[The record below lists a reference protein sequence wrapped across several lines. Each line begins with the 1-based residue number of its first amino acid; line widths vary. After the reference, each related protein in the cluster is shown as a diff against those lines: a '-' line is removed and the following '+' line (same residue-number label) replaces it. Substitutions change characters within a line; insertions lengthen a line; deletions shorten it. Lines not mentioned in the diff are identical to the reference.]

1 MTSSTSS
8 HAAVPGQGYLALEL
22 VADMGKIT
30 LNRIGEVGIANARS
44 NLAMLDRGKSLRAL
58 RDIQIGEGDQ
68 AMIIAAGPSIHRGN
82 AGEQLLTSGF
92 NGAIIATDSAMR
104 YCLRQGIVPDL
115 VVTLDPHSKR
125 IVRWFGD
132 PDLKQSDLDADD
144 YFSRQDMDRAFA
156 DEMRANEEI
165 LGLLDRYGKRIR
177 LALSTSASPA
187 VVNRAIQTGMEIFW
201 WNPMYDD
208 PDNEQGIT
216 RQLFEMNGLPCMNA
230 GGNVG
235 AACWMM
241 ADAVLDKKH
250 VGLVGVDLSYYDG
263 TPYRNTQY
271 YHEAVDLV
279 GEANL
284 DSLYVRIF
292 NPHLQKWFFTDPAYL
307 WYRNIFL
314 EMAGE
319 ADCVTYNCT
328 EGGILFGEKIIF
340 VPLADFLS
348 GKALTATP
356 TTASDA

>member
-1 MTSSTSS
+1 MKPTSGEGMEN
-8 HAAVPGQGYLALEL
+8 ADQGSLAMEL
-22 VADMGKIT
+22 VANMGSIT
-30 LNRIGEVGIANARS
+30 LDRIGDVGISNARS
-44 NLAMLDRGKSLRAL
+44 NLALLKHGKSIREL
-58 RDIQIGEGDQ
+58 RDIKIGKGDN
-68 AMIIAAGPSIHRGN
+68 AIIIAAGPSLHRGN
-82 AGEQLLTSGF
+82 AAEQLLAHDF
-92 NGAIIATDSAMR
+92 QGAIIATDSAMR
-104 YCLRQGIVPDL
+104 YCLRQGIIPDL

-165 LGLLDRYGKRIR
+165 LDLLDRHGKRIR

-187 VVNRAIQTGMEIFW
+187 VVNRAIATGMEIFW

-208 PDNEQGIT
+208 PDNERGLTQ
-216 RQLFEMNGLPCMNA
+216 QLFEMNGLPCMNA

-241 ADAVLDKKH
+241 ADAVLAKKH
-250 VGLVGVDLSYYDG
+250 VALAGVDLSYYDD

-271 YHEAVDLV
+271 YHEAVELV

-292 NPHLQKWFFTDPAYL
+292 NPYIQQWFYTDPAYL

-314 EMAGE
+314 EMVRE

-328 EGGILFGEKIIF
+328 GGGILFGDKIEF
-340 VPLADFLS
+340 VPLPDFLS
-348 GKALTATP
+348 GKAVNKLAAKGT
-356 TTASDA
+356 